1 MENGEHAGP
10 PAPDEGATARPV
22 EEKLMFLER
31 EIDLL
36 REQIAEVWKDMA
48 SMKKRMEQ
56 LARSREEDQDEP

>member
-1 MENGEHAGP
+1 MENGDHAG
-10 PAPDEGATARPV
+10 ASEPDEGTAARPV

-56 LARSREEDQDEP
+56 VLRSREEDREEP